1 MPEPRPLHIRAG
13 HHDDPPSSSPRTRRA
28 QLRRA
33 LHDTSD
39 LAPHDPPTMPDADTS
54 RIPRSTLL
62 SPISR
67 RRHRSPSSTAEERR
81 GAPTA
86 IDRVL
91 QERRVKRRRLDAEGE
106 GLSSVVKPIKYG
118 HLGQVEPGRLRLDI
132 ISCDGG
138 EHVDPRHPGLYLGVK
153 NILQHDKSV
162 YCSSRQ
168 STNVILRH
176 ADDTPFCL
184 EKLHIVGP
192 EHGFTA
198 PVAAGLVYV
207 AMSLNDLQKYI
218 EPPWARRG
226 APSHRENLLPFP
238 TNYRITRR
246 ESQFLDDLRQSP
258 ERITLSDALRDEQV
272 NAALHTAHHRA
283 RDYARVED
291 RLRGAAAATAED
303 WSSFYS
309 DEVESSRRASED
321 VQQLHCDING
331 LPPHSSSNDPDVVI
345 SPDGEHVTPVTVLS
359 DEDVGPE
366 SPTSQEVLDFRLQRL
381 RLQGRRYERS
391 QLNMVARY
399 SQGSGR
405 DRYPGPDRYSGIGES
420 SSGPGSQGLRFMA
433 GASAA
438 EAREAELSAWYRQG
452 REDGTPAWGP
462 RLVGGV
468 AVEGPQRSRAAVA
481 ASATFTSSSTAA
493 EDERAGKRAL
503 ELEGRDPNV
512 TLARFEIRRGRHKVA
527 IRFQP
532 AVSGRFM
539 LLKLWAGAGRGNVD
553 VQSVVGKGY
562 GGARFFPAVQRA

>member
-62 SPISR
+62 SPVSR
-67 RRHRSPSSTAEERR
+67 RRHRSPSSTTEERR
-81 GAPTA
+81 EAPTA

-118 HLGQVEPGRLRLDI
+118 HFGQVEPGRLRLDI

-153 NILQHDKSV
+153 N
-162 YCSSRQ
+162 
-168 STNVILRH
+168 
-176 ADDTPFCL
+176 
-184 EKLHIVGP
+184 LHIVGP

-226 APSHRENLLPFP
+226 APSHRENLLPLP

-291 RLRGAAAATAED
+291 RLRSAAAATAED

-309 DEVESSRRASED
+309 DEVESSRRASEEAL
-321 VQQLHCDING
+321 QQQHCDING
-331 LPPHSSSNDPDVVI
+331 LPPHSSSDDPDIVI

-391 QLNMVARY
+391 QLDMAARY

-405 DRYPGPDRYSGIGES
+405 DRYPGTDRYSGIGES

-462 RLVGGV
+462 RLVGGM
-468 AVEGPQRSRAAVA
+468 AVEGPQRSRGAAEA
-481 ASATFTSSSTAA
+481 ATSYAA
-493 EDERAGKRAL
+493 EDERAGKRAQ
-503 ELEGRDPNV
+503 EGEARDPNV
-512 TLARFEIRRGRHKVA
+512 TLARFEIRQGKHKVA

-553 VQSVVGKGY
+553 VQSVVAKGY